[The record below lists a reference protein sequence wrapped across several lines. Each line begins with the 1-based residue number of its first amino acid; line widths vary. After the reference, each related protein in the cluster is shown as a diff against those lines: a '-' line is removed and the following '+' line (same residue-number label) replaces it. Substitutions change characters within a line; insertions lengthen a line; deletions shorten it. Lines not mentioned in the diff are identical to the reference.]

1 MKTVIVL
8 IVLNLL
14 FIAKF
19 AGEESSLDP
28 DRSIATFVK
37 SKDL

>member
-19 AGEESSLDP
+19 AGESP
-28 DRSIATFVK
+28 DVEPNRRIARIVMK
-37 SKDL
+37 AQI